1 MLARSAA
8 ILLTDRLLVPRQ
20 GREDLVRVPEALAP
34 RPDLVVPDL
43 VLRQGLVV
51 PDLVL
56 RQDLDVP
63 LLIQGVRLPG
73 REDPA
78 LAPRPDPDVPLRV
91 PEARVLRLD
100 LAALVPIRVVRRISE
115 DSFRFCASAFF

>member
-34 RPDLVVPDL
+34 RPDLVVPA
-43 VLRQGLVV
+43 
-51 PDLVL
+51 LVL

-63 LLIQGVRLPG
+63 LLIQGVRLLG

-115 DSFRFCASAFF
+115 DSFHFCASAFF

>member
-34 RPDLVVPDL
+34 RPD
-43 VLRQGLVV
+43 LVV

-115 DSFRFCASAFF
+115 DSFHFCASAFF